1 MTFYNHGVIEPKW
14 QKYWA
19 EHHTFKT
26 GTDKD
31 KPYFYALDMF
41 PYPSG
46 AGLHVGHP
54 EGYTATDILSRY
66 KRAKGYNVLH
76 PMGWD
81 AFGLPAE
88 QYAMDTGN
96 DPAEFTNQNIETFKR
111 QINSLG
117 FSYDW
122 DREINTTDPS
132 YYKWTQ
138 WIFTKLYEKGLAYE
152 AEVPVNW
159 VEELGTAIA
168 NEEVLPDGTSERGGY
183 PVVRKPMRQ
192 WMLKITAYAER
203 LLEDMEDLDWPES
216 IKDMQRNWIGKSR
229 GANVTFKVKGTNQE
243 FTVFTTRP
251 DTLFGAT
258 FAVLAPEHDLV
269 QSITTPEQVEI
280 VADYQHQASLKSDLA
295 RTDLA
300 KEKTGVWTGAYA
312 INPVN
317 GREIPIWIAD
327 YVLASYGT
335 GAVMAVPAHDQRD
348 WEFARTF
355 DLPIV
360 AVIEGGDVE
369 KAAYTEDG
377 PHIHSDFLDGL
388 NKEEAMEKMIAWLE
402 AQGVGEEKITY
413 RLRDWLFSRQRYW
426 GEPIPIIHWE
436 DGTSTAVPENEL
448 PLVLPKTSNIKP
460 SGTGESPLANLTDWL
475 EVTRADGVKGRR
487 ETNTMPQWA
496 GSSWYYLRYIDPHNT
511 EKIADEELLKAWLP
525 VDVYI
530 GGAEHAVLHL
540 LYARF
545 WHKFLYDIGVVPT
558 KEPFQKLFNQG
569 MILSTSYRD
578 SRGALVATDKVE
590 KRDGSFFSLETGE
603 ELEQAPAKMSKSLKN
618 VVTPDAAIE
627 QYGADTLRVYEMF
640 MGPLDAAIA
649 WSEEGLEGSRKFLDR
664 VYRLLTS
671 KEIVQEN
678 NGRLNKVYHQTV
690 KLVTE
695 QIETLKF
702 NTAIAQLMIFVNSV
716 NKEDEIYIE
725 YAKGFIQLLAPFAP
739 HLAEELW
746 QMVTGSADGISYVPW
761 PCYDEAYLVEDEV
774 EIVVQIKGKIRA
786 KLILAKDLSRE
797 ELEAA
802 ALADEK
808 VQAEIAGKDIIKVIA
823 VPNKLVNIVVK

>member
-1 MTFYNHGVIEPKW
+1 MSFYNHKEIEPKW
-14 QKYWA
+14 QEFWA
-19 EHHTFKT
+19 KNHTFKT
-26 GTDKD
+26 GTDAD
-31 KPYFYALDMF
+31 KPNFYALDMF

-96 DPAEFTNQNIETFKR
+96 DPAEFTAENIANFKR
-111 QINSLG
+111 QINALG

-122 DREINTTDPS
+122 DREVNTTDPN

-203 LLEDMEDLDWPES
+203 LLNDLEEVDWPES
-216 IKDMQRNWIGKSR
+216 IKDMQRNWIGKST
-229 GANVTFKVKGTNQE
+229 GANVTFKIKDTDKD

-258 FAVLAPEHDLV
+258 YAVLAPEHYLV
-269 QSITTPEQVEI
+269 DSITSLEQAEA
-280 VADYQHQASLKSDLA
+280 VAEYKRQASLKSDLA

-300 KEKTGVWTGAYA
+300 KDKTGVWTGAYA

-317 GREIPIWIAD
+317 GKEIPIWIAD

-335 GAVMAVPAHDQRD
+335 GAIMAVPGHDERD
-348 WEFARTF
+348 WDFAKQF
-355 DLPIV
+355 GLDIIPVL
-360 AVIEGGDVE
+360 EGGNVDE
-369 KAAYTEDG
+369 APYTGDG
-377 PHIHSDFLDGL
+377 LHINSDFLDGL
-388 NKEEAMEKMIAWLE
+388 NKADAIAKMVAWLE
-402 AQGVGEEKITY
+402 ENGVGQEKISY

-448 PLVLPKTSNIKP
+448 PLVLPKTSDIKP

-475 EVTRADGVKGRR
+475 KVVREDGVKGRR

-496 GSSWYYLRYIDPHNT
+496 GSSWYYLRYIDPHND
-511 EKIADEELLKAWLP
+511 EKLADEELLKAWLP
-525 VDVYI
+525 VDIYI

-569 MILSTSYRD
+569 MILGTSYRD

-590 KRDGSFFSLETGE
+590 KRDGSFFHIETGE

-618 VVTPDAAIE
+618 VVNPDDVVE
-627 QYGADTLRVYEMF
+627 QFGADTLRVYEMF
-640 MGPLDAAIA
+640 MGPLDASIA

-664 VYRLLTS
+664 IYRLLTT
-671 KEIVQEN
+671 KEIVADN
-678 NGRLNKVYHQTV
+678 SGALDKVYNETV
-690 KLVTE
+690 KTVTE
-695 QIETLKF
+695 HIEDLKF
-702 NTAIAQLMIFVNSV
+702 NTAIAQLMIFVNAA
-716 NKEDEIYIE
+716 NKEDKLYVD
-725 YAKGFIQLLAPFAP
+725 YAKGFVQLIAPFAP

-746 QMVTGSADGISYVPW
+746 QGLTNTGQSISYVAW
-761 PCYDEAYLVEDEV
+761 PTYDESKLVESEV
-774 EIVVQIKGKIRA
+774 EIVVQIKGKVKAR
-786 KLILAKDLSRE
+786 LTVAKDLAQA
-797 ELEAA
+797 ELEKV

-808 VQAEIAGKDIIKVIA
+808 VQAEIAGQTVVKVIT
-823 VPNKLVNIVVK
+823 VVNKLVNIVVK

>member
-1 MTFYNHGVIEPKW
+1 MSFYNHKEIEPKW
-14 QKYWA
+14 QEFWA
-19 EHHTFKT
+19 KNHTFKT
-26 GTDKD
+26 GTDAD
-31 KPYFYALDMF
+31 KPNFYALDMF

-66 KRAKGYNVLH
+66 KRAQGYNVLH

-96 DPAEFTNQNIETFKR
+96 DPAEFTAENIANFKR
-111 QINSLG
+111 QINALG

-122 DREINTTDPS
+122 DREVNTTDPN

-203 LLEDMEDLDWPES
+203 LLNDLEEVDWPES
-216 IKDMQRNWIGKSR
+216 IKDMQRNWIGKST
-229 GANVTFKVKGTNQE
+229 GANVTFKIKDTDKD

-258 FAVLAPEHDLV
+258 YAVLAPEHDLV
-269 QSITTPEQVEI
+269 DSITSPEQAEA
-280 VADYQHQASLKSDLA
+280 VAEYKRQASLKSDLA

-300 KEKTGVWTGAYA
+300 KDKTGVWTGAYA

-317 GREIPIWIAD
+317 GKEIPIWIAD

-335 GAVMAVPAHDQRD
+335 GAIMAVPAHDERD
-348 WEFARTF
+348 WDFAKQF
-355 DLPIV
+355 GLDIIPVL
-360 AVIEGGDVE
+360 EGGNVDE
-369 KAAYTEDG
+369 APYTGDG
-377 PHIHSDFLDGL
+377 LHINSDFLDGL
-388 NKEEAMEKMIAWLE
+388 NKADAIAKMVAWLE
-402 AQGVGEEKITY
+402 ENGVGQEKISY

-448 PLVLPKTSNIKP
+448 PLVLPKTSDIKP

-475 EVTRADGVKGRR
+475 KVVREDGVKGRR

-496 GSSWYYLRYIDPHNT
+496 GSSWYYLRYIDPHND
-511 EKIADEELLKAWLP
+511 EKLADEELLKAWLP
-525 VDVYI
+525 VDIYI

-569 MILSTSYRD
+569 MILGTSYRD

-590 KRDGSFFSLETGE
+590 KRDGSFFHIETGE

-618 VVTPDAAIE
+618 VVNPDDVVE
-627 QYGADTLRVYEMF
+627 QFGADTLRVYEMF
-640 MGPLDAAIA
+640 MGPLDASIA

-664 VYRLLTS
+664 IYRLLTT
-671 KEIVQEN
+671 KEIVADN
-678 NGRLNKVYHQTV
+678 SGALDKVYNETV
-690 KLVTE
+690 KTVTE
-695 QIETLKF
+695 HIEDLKF
-702 NTAIAQLMIFVNSV
+702 NTAIAQLMIFVNAA
-716 NKEDEIYIE
+716 NKEDKLYVD
-725 YAKGFIQLLAPFAP
+725 YAKGFVQLIAPFAP

-746 QMVTGSADGISYVPW
+746 QGLTNTGQSISYVAW
-761 PCYDEAYLVEDEV
+761 PTYDESKLIESEV
-774 EIVVQIKGKIRA
+774 EIVVQIKGKVKAR
-786 KLILAKDLSRE
+786 LTVAKDLAQA
-797 ELEAA
+797 ELEKV

-808 VQAEIAGKDIIKVIA
+808 VQAEIAGQTVVKVIT
-823 VPNKLVNIVVK
+823 VVNKLVNIVVK

>member
-1 MTFYNHGVIEPKW
+1 MATYNHKDIEPKW
-14 QKYWA
+14 QEFWA
-19 EHHTFKT
+19 KNHTFKT
-26 GTDKD
+26 GTDAE
-31 KPYFYALDMF
+31 KPNFYALDMF

-66 KRAKGYNVLH
+66 KRAQGYNVLH

-96 DPAEFTNQNIETFKR
+96 DPADFTAENIANFKR
-111 QINSLG
+111 QINALG

-122 DREINTTDPS
+122 DREVNTTDPN

-203 LLEDMEDLDWPES
+203 LLNDLEEVDWPES
-216 IKDMQRNWIGKSR
+216 IKDMQRNWIGKST
-229 GANVTFKVKGTNQE
+229 GANVTFKIKDTDRD

-258 FAVLAPEHDLV
+258 YAVLAPEHDLV
-269 QSITTPEQVEI
+269 DSITSPEQAEV
-280 VADYQHQASLKSDLA
+280 VAEYKRQASLKSDLA

-300 KEKTGVWTGAYA
+300 KDKTGVWTGAYA

-317 GREIPIWIAD
+317 GKEIPIWIAD

-335 GAVMAVPAHDQRD
+335 GAIMAVPAHDERD
-348 WEFARTF
+348 WEFAKQF
-355 DLPIV
+355 GLDIIPVL
-360 AVIEGGDVE
+360 EGGNVE
-369 KAAYTEDG
+369 EAPYTEDG
-377 PHIHSDFLDGL
+377 LHINSDFLDGL
-388 NKEEAMEKMIAWLE
+388 NKADAIAKMVAWLE
-402 AQGVGEEKITY
+402 ENGVGQEKISY

-448 PLVLPKTSNIKP
+448 PLVLPKTSDIKP

-475 EVTRADGVKGRR
+475 EVVREDGVKGRR

-496 GSSWYYLRYIDPHNT
+496 GSSWYYLRYIDPHND
-511 EKIADEELLKAWLP
+511 EKLADEELLKAWLP
-525 VDVYI
+525 VDIYI

-545 WHKFLYDIGVVPT
+545 WHK
-558 KEPFQKLFNQG
+558 
-569 MILSTSYRD
+569 
-578 SRGALVATDKVE
+578 
-590 KRDGSFFSLETGE
+590 
-603 ELEQAPAKMSKSLKN
+603 
-618 VVTPDAAIE
+618 
-627 QYGADTLRVYEMF
+627 
-640 MGPLDAAIA
+640 
-649 WSEEGLEGSRKFLDR
+649 
-664 VYRLLTS
+664 
-671 KEIVQEN
+671 
-678 NGRLNKVYHQTV
+678 
-690 KLVTE
+690 
-695 QIETLKF
+695 
-702 NTAIAQLMIFVNSV
+702 
-716 NKEDEIYIE
+716 
-725 YAKGFIQLLAPFAP
+725 
-739 HLAEELW
+739 
-746 QMVTGSADGISYVPW
+746 
-761 PCYDEAYLVEDEV
+761 
-774 EIVVQIKGKIRA
+774 
-786 KLILAKDLSRE
+786 
-797 ELEAA
+797 
-802 ALADEK
+802 
-808 VQAEIAGKDIIKVIA
+808 
-823 VPNKLVNIVVK
+823 